1 MKKKSTSGLREAL
14 QHSIK
19 KQREERKAPASPRQS
34 LAEEHAMR
42 KPPYR
47 FYWAYGSNLC
57 KKAMWARCPLAR
69 PYGQLIVADGLL
81 VFRGV
86 ADVIHNPGTS
96 VAGALWQ
103 ITPACERSLD
113 RFEGVAS
120 KLYSKKYMR
129 IRTRGE
135 EHPVLY
141 YKMNQRG
148 IYPPNIFYLDTI
160 IQGYK
165 DFDLD
170 LSLLNEAVLRSYTDK
185 APNEYLL
192 ERHERRGRKMVRPD
206 HVAKRTG
213 LDFNVPVTIVTDET
227 CSGSK
232 H

>member
-1 MKKKSTSGLREAL
+1 MKKKSDTGLREAL
-14 QHSIK
+14 KHSIK
-19 KQREERKAPASPRQS
+19 KARAERDAPASRLS
-34 LAEEHAMR
+34 LASEHALR
-42 KPPYR
+42 KPPYK

-57 KKAMWARCPLAR
+57 KRAMWDRCPLAR
-69 PYGQLIVADGLL
+69 PYGQLVVADGLL

-103 ITPACERSLD
+103 ITPACERALD
-113 RFEGVAS
+113 RFEGVAF

-141 YKMNQRG
+141 YKMNERG
-148 IYPPNIFYLDTI
+148 IMPPNEFYLDTI
-160 IQGYK
+160 IQGYR

-170 LSLLNEAVLRSYTDK
+170 MSLLNEAVLRSHTDK
-185 APNEYLL
+185 AVNDYLQ

-206 HVAKRTG
+206 YVGKRTG
-213 LDFNVPVTIVTDET
+213 LDFNTPVTIVTDAP
-227 CSGSK
+227 CNGSK